1 MKPTISAKY
10 TLTLF
15 DIDKVPRTEL
25 RSILRWKPLAV
36 VGSTHRW
43 SAHRLEDLVDLAE
56 EIWAA
61 GLDYGKD
68 FCVTRG
74 GVEVPAIGPLGYMIM
89 KLSLGK
95 LRRDGCR
102 RIEVRRQSEQQMEA
116 TQEPTYKIHLF
127 QDQLSEQQI
136 TFVKESFAELIEAT
150 DELILGPMDL
160 KQFTLAIESLTKQ
173 GVTEGRYYLESI
185 LGDPGDEHLFSVST
199 LLNR

>member
-1 MKPTISAKY
+1 MQPTTSAKY

-15 DIDKVPRTEL
+15 DIEKVPRTEL

-36 VGSTHRW
+36 EGNTHRW
-43 SAHRLEDLVDLAE
+43 STHRLEDLVDLAE

-68 FCVTRG
+68 FSVTLG

-95 LRRDGCR
+95 LRQDGCR
-102 RIEVRRQSEQQMEA
+102 RIEVRRQPEQPKDA
-116 TQEPTYKIHLF
+116 AQEPTYKIHLF
-127 QDQLSEQQI
+127 LDQLSQHQI
-136 TFVKESFAELIEAT
+136 GFIKESFSDLIEST

-160 KQFTLAIESLTKQ
+160 KQFTLAIVALTKQ

-185 LGDPGDEHLFSVST
+185 LGDPGDEHLFSVAM
-199 LLNR
+199 LLNK